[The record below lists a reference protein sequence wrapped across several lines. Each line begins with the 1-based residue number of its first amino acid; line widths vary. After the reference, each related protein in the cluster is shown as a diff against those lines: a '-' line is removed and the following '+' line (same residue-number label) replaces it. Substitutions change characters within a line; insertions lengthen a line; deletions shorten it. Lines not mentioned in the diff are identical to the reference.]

1 MGLRWHV
8 LYLQCMFENVSRNGA
23 LFNQHRIIKL
33 QTFSNKSCFE
43 WVKYVWKM
51 HTQLCTKDTHFTSIR
66 RHIQWQNVKLLNYWP
81 HVHQCIAIGI
91 AIKLYVTPSVHST
104 HTHTPWKRESLRDY
118 NLRLVRDSR
127 KKWQK
132 FISLRLINVLLP
144 RWFRALSENVRWK
157 KLLIEW
163 CHQRTKICPHSE
175 TE

>member
-1 MGLRWHV
+1 MSKICL
-8 LYLQCMFENVSRNGA
+8 ENAHTTLHERYPFHFDSTAHSMTKCETIELLAARASMHCHRNR
-23 LFNQHRIIKL
+23 NQ
-33 QTFSNKSCFE
+33 T
-43 WVKYVWKM
+43 
-51 HTQLCTKDTHFTSIR
+51 
-66 RHIQWQNVKLLNYWP
+66 
-81 HVHQCIAIGI
+81 
-91 AIKLYVTPSVHST
+91 VTPSVHS
-104 HTHTPWKRESLRDY
+104 THTPWKRESLRDY